1 MSVHLQSYLHSYLS
15 YNESGEIM
23 NLSYQIDKDDYYDN
37 VLHVLKEQFLLSD
50 RLITK
55 LKKANQIY
63 LNNLPTY
70 TKKSVTVGDTVSV
83 LIDFEEDNSNIVASN
98 IPLNIIYED
107 DYLLVINKSA
117 NIAVHPSI
125 LHFDNSLSNGVKF
138 YFDKLGLKKKIRIV
152 NRLDRNTSGIVVF
165 AKNEYIQ
172 ECLIKQMKTKELKKE
187 YLAIVEGILES
198 KSDTLTFPIARKE
211 GSIIERTVS
220 SDGDSAI
227 THYDIVKE
235 FNNLSLVHITL
246 GTGRTHQI
254 RVHFSYIGHPIL
266 GDTLYGR
273 PSELINRQA
282 LHSYKLTFT
291 HPVTKK
297 VLSLEAPLPNDIKNI
312 LNNQQRKERCNRSFL
327 LLAYKIFVSFNNI
340 SSCIFCSSLN
350 NVSISSSLFFKIS
363 FTLLKKSFN
372 IFIKS
377 SLLFFK

>member
-1 MSVHLQSYLHSYLS
+1 
-15 YNESGEIM
+15 M
-23 NLSYQIDKDDYYDN
+23 NLSYQIDKDEHYDN

-55 LKKANQIY
+55 LKKANKIY
-63 LNNLPTY
+63 LNDLPTY
-70 TKKSVTVGDTVSV
+70 TKKSVTMGDIVSV

-107 DYLLVINKSA
+107 DYLLVINKPA
-117 NIAVHPSI
+117 NIAIHPSI

-187 YLAIVEGILES
+187 YLAIAKGILKS
-198 KSDTLTFPIARKE
+198 KSDTLNFPIARKE

-227 THYDIVKE
+227 THYDVVKE
-235 FNNLSLVHITL
+235 FNNLSLVHIVL
-246 GTGRTHQI
+246 ETGRTHQI

-266 GDTLYGR
+266 GDTLYGS
-273 PSELINRQA
+273 PSKLINRQA
-282 LHSYKLTFT
+282 LHSYKLTFI
-291 HPVTKK
+291 HPITKK
-297 VLSLEAPLPNDIKNI
+297 VLSLEVPLPNDIENI
-312 LNNQQRKERCNRSFL
+312 INN
-327 LLAYKIFVSFNNI
+327 
-340 SSCIFCSSLN
+340 
-350 NVSISSSLFFKIS
+350 
-363 FTLLKKSFN
+363 
-372 IFIKS
+372 
-377 SLLFFK
+377 

>member
-1 MSVHLQSYLHSYLS
+1 MSVQLRSCLHSYLS

-23 NLSYQIDKDDYYDN
+23 NLSYQIDKDEHYDN

-55 LKKANQIY
+55 LKKANKIY
-63 LNNLPTY
+63 LNSLPTY

-107 DYLLVINKSA
+107 DYLLVLNKPA
-117 NIAVHPSI
+117 NIAIHPSI

-152 NRLDRNTSGIVVF
+152 NRLDRNTSGIVIL

-172 ECLIKQMKTKELKKE
+172 ECLIKQMKTNEFKKE
-187 YLAIVEGILES
+187 YLAIAKGFLES
-198 KSDTLTFPIARKE
+198 KSGTLNFPIARKE

-227 THYDIVKE
+227 THYDVVKE
-235 FNNLSLVHITL
+235 FNNLSLVHIVL
-246 GTGRTHQI
+246 ETGRTHQI
-254 RVHFSYIGHPIL
+254 RVHFSHIGHPIL
-266 GDTLYGR
+266 GDTLYGS

-282 LHSYKLTFT
+282 LHSYKLTFI

-297 VLSLEAPLPNDIKNI
+297 KLILESSLPNDIKNI
-312 LNNQQRKERCNRSFL
+312 INN
-327 LLAYKIFVSFNNI
+327 
-340 SSCIFCSSLN
+340 
-350 NVSISSSLFFKIS
+350 
-363 FTLLKKSFN
+363 
-372 IFIKS
+372 
-377 SLLFFK
+377 

>member
-1 MSVHLQSYLHSYLS
+1 MSVQFRNYLHSYLS

-23 NLSYQIDKDDYYDN
+23 NLSYQIDKDEHYDN

-55 LKKANQIY
+55 LKKANKIY
-63 LNNLPTY
+63 LNSLPTY

-107 DYLLVINKSA
+107 DYLLVLNKPA

-152 NRLDRNTSGIVVF
+152 NRLDRNTSGIVIL

-172 ECLIKQMKTKELKKE
+172 ECLIKQMKTNEFKKE
-187 YLAIVEGILES
+187 YLAIAKGILES
-198 KSDTLTFPIARKE
+198 KSGTLNFPIARKE

-227 THYDIVKE
+227 THYDVVKE
-235 FNNLSLVHITL
+235 FNNLSLVHIVL
-246 GTGRTHQI
+246 ETGRTHQI
-254 RVHFSYIGHPIL
+254 RVHFSHIGHPIL
-266 GDTLYGR
+266 GDTLYGS

-282 LHSYKLTFT
+282 LHSYKLTFI

-297 VLSLEAPLPNDIKNI
+297 ELILESSLPNDIKNI
-312 LNNQQRKERCNRSFL
+312 INN
-327 LLAYKIFVSFNNI
+327 
-340 SSCIFCSSLN
+340 
-350 NVSISSSLFFKIS
+350 
-363 FTLLKKSFN
+363 
-372 IFIKS
+372 
-377 SLLFFK
+377 

>member
-1 MSVHLQSYLHSYLS
+1 MSVQFRNYLHSYLS

-23 NLSYQIDKDDYYDN
+23 NLSYQIDKDEHYDN

-55 LKKANQIY
+55 LKKANKIY
-63 LNNLPTY
+63 LNSLPTY

-107 DYLLVINKSA
+107 DYLLVVNKPA
-117 NIAVHPSI
+117 NIAIHPSI

-152 NRLDRNTSGIVVF
+152 NRLDRNTSGIVIL

-172 ECLIKQMKTKELKKE
+172 ECLIKQMKTNEFKKE
-187 YLAIVEGILES
+187 YLAIAKGILES
-198 KSDTLTFPIARKE
+198 KSGTLNFPIARKE

-227 THYDIVKE
+227 THYDVVKE
-235 FNNLSLVHITL
+235 FNNLSLVHIVL
-246 GTGRTHQI
+246 ETGRTHQI
-254 RVHFSYIGHPIL
+254 RVHFSHIGHPIL
-266 GDTLYGR
+266 GDTLYGS
-273 PSELINRQA
+273 PSKLINRQA
-282 LHSYKLTFT
+282 LHSYKLTFI

-297 VLSLEAPLPNDIKNI
+297 VVSLEAPLPNDIKNI
-312 LNNQQRKERCNRSFL
+312 INN
-327 LLAYKIFVSFNNI
+327 
-340 SSCIFCSSLN
+340 
-350 NVSISSSLFFKIS
+350 
-363 FTLLKKSFN
+363 
-372 IFIKS
+372 
-377 SLLFFK
+377 

>member
-1 MSVHLQSYLHSYLS
+1 MSVQFRSYLHSYLS

-23 NLSYQIDKDDYYDN
+23 NLSYQIDKDEHYDN

-55 LKKANQIY
+55 LKKANKIY
-63 LNNLPTY
+63 LNDLQTY
-70 TKKSVTVGDTVSV
+70 TKKSLTVGDTVSV

-107 DYLLVINKSA
+107 DYLLVLNKPA
-117 NIAVHPSI
+117 NIAIHPSI

-187 YLAIVEGILES
+187 YLAIAKGILES
-198 KSDTLTFPIARKE
+198 KSGTLNFPIARKE

-227 THYDIVKE
+227 THYDVVKE
-235 FNNLSLVHITL
+235 FNNLSLVHIVL
-246 GTGRTHQI
+246 ETGRTHQI
-254 RVHFSYIGHPIL
+254 RVHFSHIGHPIL
-266 GDTLYGR
+266 GDTLYGS

-282 LHSYKLTFT
+282 LHSYKLTFI

-297 VLSLEAPLPNDIKNI
+297 VLSLEAPLPNDIENI
-312 LNNQQRKERCNRSFL
+312 INN
-327 LLAYKIFVSFNNI
+327 
-340 SSCIFCSSLN
+340 
-350 NVSISSSLFFKIS
+350 
-363 FTLLKKSFN
+363 
-372 IFIKS
+372 
-377 SLLFFK
+377 

>member
-1 MSVHLQSYLHSYLS
+1 
-15 YNESGEIM
+15 M

-55 LKKANQIY
+55 LKKVNQIY
-63 LNNLPTY
+63 LNDLPTY
-70 TKKSVTVGDTVSV
+70 IKKPVTMGDTVSV

-107 DYLLVINKSA
+107 DYLLVLNKPA
-117 NIAVHPSI
+117 GIAIHPSI

-152 NRLDRNTSGIVVF
+152 NRLDRNTSGIVIF

-187 YLAIVEGILES
+187 YLAIAKGILEP
-198 KSDTLTFPIARKE
+198 KSDTLNFPIARKE

-220 SDGDSAI
+220 SAGDSAI
-227 THYDIVKE
+227 THYKVLKE
-235 FNNLSLVHITL
+235 FNNLSLVHIIL
-246 GTGRTHQI
+246 ETGRTHQI

-266 GDTLYGR
+266 GDTLYGS
-273 PSELINRQA
+273 PSKLINRQA
-282 LHSYKLTFT
+282 LHSYKLTFI

-297 VLSLEAPLPNDIKNI
+297 VLSLEAPLPNDIENI
-312 LNNQQRKERCNRSFL
+312 INN
-327 LLAYKIFVSFNNI
+327 
-340 SSCIFCSSLN
+340 
-350 NVSISSSLFFKIS
+350 
-363 FTLLKKSFN
+363 
-372 IFIKS
+372 
-377 SLLFFK
+377 

>member
-1 MSVHLQSYLHSYLS
+1 MSVQLRSYLHSYLS

-23 NLSYQIDKDDYYDN
+23 NLSYQIDKDEHYDN

-55 LKKANQIY
+55 LKKANKIY
-63 LNNLPTY
+63 LNSLPTY

-107 DYLLVINKSA
+107 DYLLVLNKPA
-117 NIAVHPSI
+117 NIAIHPSI

-152 NRLDRNTSGIVVF
+152 NRLDRNTSGIVIL

-172 ECLIKQMKTKELKKE
+172 ECLIKQMKTNEFKKE
-187 YLAIVEGILES
+187 YLAIAKGFLES
-198 KSDTLTFPIARKE
+198 KSGTLNFPIARKE

-227 THYDIVKE
+227 THYDVVKE
-235 FNNLSLVHITL
+235 FNNLSLVHIVL
-246 GTGRTHQI
+246 ETGRTHQI
-254 RVHFSYIGHPIL
+254 RVHFSHIGHPIL
-266 GDTLYGR
+266 GDTLYGS

-282 LHSYKLTFT
+282 LHSYKLTFI

-297 VLSLEAPLPNDIKNI
+297 KLILESSLPNDIKNI
-312 LNNQQRKERCNRSFL
+312 INN
-327 LLAYKIFVSFNNI
+327 
-340 SSCIFCSSLN
+340 
-350 NVSISSSLFFKIS
+350 
-363 FTLLKKSFN
+363 
-372 IFIKS
+372 
-377 SLLFFK
+377 

>member
-1 MSVHLQSYLHSYLS
+1 MSVQLRSYLHSYLS

-23 NLSYQIDKDDYYDN
+23 NLSYQIDKDDHYDN
-37 VLHVLKEQFLLSD
+37 ILHVLKEQFLLSD

-55 LKKANQIY
+55 LKKANKIY
-63 LNNLPTY
+63 LNDLPTY
-70 TKKSVTVGDTVSV
+70 TKKSVTVGDKVSV

-107 DYLLVINKSA
+107 DYLLVLNKPA
-117 NIAVHPSI
+117 NIAIHPSI

-187 YLAIVEGILES
+187 YLAIAKGILES
-198 KSDTLTFPIARKE
+198 KSDTLNFPIARKE

-227 THYDIVKE
+227 THYDVVKE
-235 FNNLSLVHITL
+235 FNNLSLVHIVL
-246 GTGRTHQI
+246 ETGRTHQI
-254 RVHFSYIGHPIL
+254 RVHFSHIGHPIL
-266 GDTLYGR
+266 GDTLYGS

-282 LHSYKLTFT
+282 LHSYKLTFI

-297 VLSLEAPLPNDIKNI
+297 ELILESSLPNDIKNI
-312 LNNQQRKERCNRSFL
+312 INN
-327 LLAYKIFVSFNNI
+327 
-340 SSCIFCSSLN
+340 
-350 NVSISSSLFFKIS
+350 
-363 FTLLKKSFN
+363 
-372 IFIKS
+372 
-377 SLLFFK
+377 

>member
-1 MSVHLQSYLHSYLS
+1 
-15 YNESGEIM
+15 M
-23 NLSYQIDKDDYYDN
+23 NLSYQIDKDEHYDN

-55 LKKANQIY
+55 LKKANKIY
-63 LNNLPTY
+63 LNSLPTY

-107 DYLLVINKSA
+107 DYLLVLNKPA
-117 NIAVHPSI
+117 NIAIHPSI

-152 NRLDRNTSGIVVF
+152 NRLDRNTSGIVIL

-172 ECLIKQMKTKELKKE
+172 ECLIKQMKTNEFKKE
-187 YLAIVEGILES
+187 YLAIAKGFLES
-198 KSDTLTFPIARKE
+198 KSGTLNFPIARKE

-227 THYDIVKE
+227 THYDVVKE
-235 FNNLSLVHITL
+235 FNNLSLVHIVL
-246 GTGRTHQI
+246 ETGRTHQI
-254 RVHFSYIGHPIL
+254 RVHFSHIGHPIL
-266 GDTLYGR
+266 GDTLYGS

-282 LHSYKLTFT
+282 LHSYKLTFI

-297 VLSLEAPLPNDIKNI
+297 ELILESSLPNDIKNI
-312 LNNQQRKERCNRSFL
+312 INN
-327 LLAYKIFVSFNNI
+327 
-340 SSCIFCSSLN
+340 
-350 NVSISSSLFFKIS
+350 
-363 FTLLKKSFN
+363 
-372 IFIKS
+372 
-377 SLLFFK
+377 

>member
-1 MSVHLQSYLHSYLS
+1 MSVQFRSYLHSYLS

-23 NLSYQIDKDDYYDN
+23 NLSYQIDKDEHYDN

-55 LKKANQIY
+55 LKKANKIY
-63 LNNLPTY
+63 LNDLQTY
-70 TKKSVTVGDTVSV
+70 TKKSLTVGDTVSV

-107 DYLLVINKSA
+107 DYLLVLNKPA
-117 NIAVHPSI
+117 NIAIHPSI

-187 YLAIVEGILES
+187 YLAIAKGILES
-198 KSDTLTFPIARKE
+198 KSGTLNFPIARKE

-227 THYDIVKE
+227 THYDVVKE
-235 FNNLSLVHITL
+235 FNNLSLVHIVL
-246 GTGRTHQI
+246 ETGRTHQI
-254 RVHFSYIGHPIL
+254 RVHFSHIGHPIL
-266 GDTLYGR
+266 GDTLYGS

-282 LHSYKLTFT
+282 LHSYKLTFI

-297 VLSLEAPLPNDIKNI
+297 VVSLEAPLPNDIKNI
-312 LNNQQRKERCNRSFL
+312 INNQK
-327 LLAYKIFVSFNNI
+327 
-340 SSCIFCSSLN
+340 
-350 NVSISSSLFFKIS
+350 
-363 FTLLKKSFN
+363 
-372 IFIKS
+372 
-377 SLLFFK
+377 

>member
-1 MSVHLQSYLHSYLS
+1 
-15 YNESGEIM
+15 M
-23 NLSYQIDKDDYYDN
+23 NLSYQIDKDEHYDN

-55 LKKANQIY
+55 LKKANKIY
-63 LNNLPTY
+63 LNSLPTY

-107 DYLLVINKSA
+107 DYLLVLNKPA
-117 NIAVHPSI
+117 NIAIHPSI

-187 YLAIVEGILES
+187 YLAIAKGILES
-198 KSDTLTFPIARKE
+198 KSGTLNFPIARKE

-227 THYDIVKE
+227 THYEVVKE
-235 FNNLSLVHITL
+235 FNNLSLVHIIL

-266 GDTLYGR
+266 GDTLYGS

-282 LHSYKLTFT
+282 LHSYKLTFI

-297 VLSLEAPLPNDIKNI
+297 VLSLEAPLPNDIEGI
-312 LNNQQRKERCNRSFL
+312 INN
-327 LLAYKIFVSFNNI
+327 
-340 SSCIFCSSLN
+340 
-350 NVSISSSLFFKIS
+350 
-363 FTLLKKSFN
+363 
-372 IFIKS
+372 
-377 SLLFFK
+377 

>member
-1 MSVHLQSYLHSYLS
+1 MSVQFRNYLHSYLS

-23 NLSYQIDKDDYYDN
+23 NLSYQIDKDEHYDN

-55 LKKANQIY
+55 LKKANKIY
-63 LNNLPTY
+63 LNSLPTY

-107 DYLLVINKSA
+107 DYLLVLNKPA
-117 NIAVHPSI
+117 NIAIHPSI

-152 NRLDRNTSGIVVF
+152 NRLDRNTSGIVILY
-165 AKNEYIQ
+165 KNEYIQ
-172 ECLIKQMKTKELKKE
+172 ECLIKQMKTNEFKKE
-187 YLAIVEGILES
+187 YLAIAKGILES
-198 KSDTLTFPIARKE
+198 KSGTLNFPIARKE

-227 THYDIVKE
+227 THYDVVKE
-235 FNNLSLVHITL
+235 FNNLSLVHIVL
-246 GTGRTHQI
+246 ETGRTHQI
-254 RVHFSYIGHPIL
+254 RVHFSHIGHPIL
-266 GDTLYGR
+266 GDTLYGS

-282 LHSYKLTFT
+282 LHSYKLTFI

-297 VLSLEAPLPNDIKNI
+297 ELILESSLPNDIKNI
-312 LNNQQRKERCNRSFL
+312 INN
-327 LLAYKIFVSFNNI
+327 
-340 SSCIFCSSLN
+340 
-350 NVSISSSLFFKIS
+350 
-363 FTLLKKSFN
+363 
-372 IFIKS
+372 
-377 SLLFFK
+377 

>member
-1 MSVHLQSYLHSYLS
+1 MSVHLRSYLHIYLS
-15 YNESGEIM
+15 YDESGEIM
-23 NLSYQIDKDDYYDN
+23 NLSYQIDTDDYYDN

-152 NRLDRNTSGIVVF
+152 NRLDRNTSGIIVF

-312 LNNQQRKERCNRSFL
+312 LNN
-327 LLAYKIFVSFNNI
+327 
-340 SSCIFCSSLN
+340 
-350 NVSISSSLFFKIS
+350 
-363 FTLLKKSFN
+363 
-372 IFIKS
+372 
-377 SLLFFK
+377 

>member
-1 MSVHLQSYLHSYLS
+1 MSVQFRSYLHSYLS

-23 NLSYQIDKDDYYDN
+23 NLSYQIDKDEHYDN

-55 LKKANQIY
+55 LKKANKIY
-63 LNNLPTY
+63 LNDIPTY
-70 TKKSVTVGDTVSV
+70 TKKSVTMGDTVSV

-107 DYLLVINKSA
+107 DYLLVINKPA
-117 NIAVHPSI
+117 NIAIHPSI

-187 YLAIVEGILES
+187 YLAIAKGILKS
-198 KSDTLTFPIARKE
+198 KSDTLNFPIARKE

-227 THYDIVKE
+227 THYDVVKE
-235 FNNLSLVHITL
+235 FNNLSLVHIVL
-246 GTGRTHQI
+246 ETGRTHQI

-266 GDTLYGR
+266 GDTLYGS
-273 PSELINRQA
+273 PSKLINRQA
-282 LHSYKLTFT
+282 LHSYKLTFI
-291 HPVTKK
+291 HPITKK
-297 VLSLEAPLPNDIKNI
+297 VLSLEVPLPNDIKNI
-312 LNNQQRKERCNRSFL
+312 INN
-327 LLAYKIFVSFNNI
+327 
-340 SSCIFCSSLN
+340 
-350 NVSISSSLFFKIS
+350 
-363 FTLLKKSFN
+363 
-372 IFIKS
+372 
-377 SLLFFK
+377 

>member
-1 MSVHLQSYLHSYLS
+1 MSVQFRNYLHSYLS

-23 NLSYQIDKDDYYDN
+23 NLSYQIDKDEHYDN

-55 LKKANQIY
+55 LKKANKIY
-63 LNNLPTY
+63 LNSLPTY

-83 LIDFEEDNSNIVASN
+83 LIDFDEDNSNIVASN

-107 DYLLVINKSA
+107 DYLLVLNKPA
-117 NIAVHPSI
+117 NIAIHPSI
-125 LHFDNSLSNGVKF
+125 LHFYNSLSNGVKF

-152 NRLDRNTSGIVVF
+152 NRLDRNTSGIVIF

-172 ECLIKQMKTKELKKE
+172 ECLIKQMKTNEFKKE
-187 YLAIVEGILES
+187 YLAIAKGILES
-198 KSDTLTFPIARKE
+198 KSGTLNFPIARKE

-227 THYDIVKE
+227 THYDVVKE
-235 FNNLSLVHITL
+235 FNNLSLVHIVL

-254 RVHFSYIGHPIL
+254 RVHFSHIGHPIL
-266 GDTLYGR
+266 GDTLYGS

-282 LHSYKLTFT
+282 LHSYKLTFI

-297 VLSLEAPLPNDIKNI
+297 VVSLEAPLPNDIKNI
-312 LNNQQRKERCNRSFL
+312 INN
-327 LLAYKIFVSFNNI
+327 
-340 SSCIFCSSLN
+340 
-350 NVSISSSLFFKIS
+350 
-363 FTLLKKSFN
+363 
-372 IFIKS
+372 
-377 SLLFFK
+377 

>member
-1 MSVHLQSYLHSYLS
+1 MSVQLRSYLHSYLS

-23 NLSYQIDKDDYYDN
+23 NLSYQIDKDDHYDN
-37 VLHVLKEQFLLSD
+37 ILHVLKEQFLLSD

-55 LKKANQIY
+55 LKKANKIY
-63 LNNLPTY
+63 LNDLPTY
-70 TKKSVTVGDTVSV
+70 TKKSVTVGDKVSV

-98 IPLNIIYED
+98 IPLDIIYED
-107 DYLLVINKSA
+107 DYLLVINKPA
-117 NIAVHPSI
+117 NIAIHPSI

-187 YLAIVEGILES
+187 YLAIAKGILES
-198 KSDTLTFPIARKE
+198 KSDTLNFPIARKE

-235 FNNLSLVHITL
+235 FNNLSLVHIVL
-246 GTGRTHQI
+246 ETGRTHQI

-266 GDTLYGR
+266 GDTLYGS

-282 LHSYKLTFT
+282 LHSYKLTFI

-297 VLSLEAPLPNDIKNI
+297 ILSLEAPLPNDIKNI
-312 LNNQQRKERCNRSFL
+312 INN
-327 LLAYKIFVSFNNI
+327 
-340 SSCIFCSSLN
+340 
-350 NVSISSSLFFKIS
+350 
-363 FTLLKKSFN
+363 
-372 IFIKS
+372 
-377 SLLFFK
+377 

>member
-1 MSVHLQSYLHSYLS
+1 MSVQLRSYLHSYLS

-23 NLSYQIDKDDYYDN
+23 NLSYQIDKDDHYDN

-55 LKKANQIY
+55 LKKSNKIY
-63 LNNLPTY
+63 LNDLPTY

-107 DYLLVINKSA
+107 DYLLVINKPA
-117 NIAVHPSI
+117 NIAIHPSI

-187 YLAIVEGILES
+187 YLAIAKGILES
-198 KSDTLTFPIARKE
+198 KSDTLNFPIARKE

-227 THYDIVKE
+227 THYDVIKE
-235 FNNLSLVHITL
+235 FNNLSLVHIVL
-246 GTGRTHQI
+246 ETGRTHQI

-266 GDTLYGR
+266 GDTLYGS

-282 LHSYKLTFT
+282 LHSYKLTFI

-297 VLSLEAPLPNDIKNI
+297 VLSLEAPLPNDIENI
-312 LNNQQRKERCNRSFL
+312 INN
-327 LLAYKIFVSFNNI
+327 
-340 SSCIFCSSLN
+340 
-350 NVSISSSLFFKIS
+350 
-363 FTLLKKSFN
+363 
-372 IFIKS
+372 
-377 SLLFFK
+377 

>member
-1 MSVHLQSYLHSYLS
+1 MSVQFRSYLHSYLS

-23 NLSYQIDKDDYYDN
+23 NLSYQIDKDEHYDN

-55 LKKANQIY
+55 LKKANKIY
-63 LNNLPTY
+63 LNSLPTY

-107 DYLLVINKSA
+107 DYLLVLNKPA
-117 NIAVHPSI
+117 NIAIHPSI

-152 NRLDRNTSGIVVF
+152 NRLDRNTSGIVIL

-172 ECLIKQMKTKELKKE
+172 ECLIKQMKTNEFKKE
-187 YLAIVEGILES
+187 YLAIAKGILES
-198 KSDTLTFPIARKE
+198 KSGTLNFPIARKE

-227 THYDIVKE
+227 THYDVVKE
-235 FNNLSLVHITL
+235 FNNLSLVHIVL
-246 GTGRTHQI
+246 ETGRTHQI
-254 RVHFSYIGHPIL
+254 RVHFSHIGHPIL
-266 GDTLYGR
+266 GDTLYGS
-273 PSELINRQA
+273 PSKLINRQA
-282 LHSYKLTFT
+282 LHSYKLTFI

-297 VLSLEAPLPNDIKNI
+297 ELILESSLPNDIKNI
-312 LNNQQRKERCNRSFL
+312 INN
-327 LLAYKIFVSFNNI
+327 
-340 SSCIFCSSLN
+340 
-350 NVSISSSLFFKIS
+350 
-363 FTLLKKSFN
+363 
-372 IFIKS
+372 
-377 SLLFFK
+377 

>member
-1 MSVHLQSYLHSYLS
+1 MSVQFRSYLHSYLS

-23 NLSYQIDKDDYYDN
+23 NLSYQIDKDEHYDN

-55 LKKANQIY
+55 LKKANKIY
-63 LNNLPTY
+63 LNDLQTY
-70 TKKSVTVGDTVSV
+70 TKKSLTVGDTVSV

-107 DYLLVINKSA
+107 DYLLVINKPA
-117 NIAVHPSI
+117 NIAIHPSI

-152 NRLDRNTSGIVVF
+152 NRLDRNTSGIVIF

-172 ECLIKQMKTKELKKE
+172 ECLIKQMKTNEFKKE
-187 YLAIVEGILES
+187 YLAIAKGILES
-198 KSDTLTFPIARKE
+198 KSGTLNFPIARKE

-227 THYDIVKE
+227 THYDVVKE
-235 FNNLSLVHITL
+235 FNNLSLVHIVL
-246 GTGRTHQI
+246 ETGRTHQI
-254 RVHFSYIGHPIL
+254 RVHFSHIGHPIL
-266 GDTLYGR
+266 GDTLYGS

-282 LHSYKLTFT
+282 LHSYKLTFI

-297 VLSLEAPLPNDIKNI
+297 ELILESSLPNDIKNI
-312 LNNQQRKERCNRSFL
+312 INN
-327 LLAYKIFVSFNNI
+327 
-340 SSCIFCSSLN
+340 
-350 NVSISSSLFFKIS
+350 
-363 FTLLKKSFN
+363 
-372 IFIKS
+372 
-377 SLLFFK
+377 

>member
-1 MSVHLQSYLHSYLS
+1 MSVQLRSYLHSYLS

-23 NLSYQIDKDDYYDN
+23 NLSYQIDKDDHYDN
-37 VLHVLKEQFLLSD
+37 ILHVLKEQFLLSD

-55 LKKANQIY
+55 LKKANKIY
-63 LNNLPTY
+63 LNDLPTY
-70 TKKSVTVGDTVSV
+70 TKKSVTVGDKVSV

-98 IPLNIIYED
+98 IPLDIIYED
-107 DYLLVINKSA
+107 DYLLVINKPA
-117 NIAVHPSI
+117 NIAIHPSI

-187 YLAIVEGILES
+187 YLAIAKGILES
-198 KSDTLTFPIARKE
+198 KSDTLNFPIARKE

-227 THYDIVKE
+227 THYDVVKE
-235 FNNLSLVHITL
+235 FNNLSLVHIVL
-246 GTGRTHQI
+246 ETGRTHQI

-266 GDTLYGR
+266 GDTLYGS

-282 LHSYKLTFT
+282 LHSYKLTFI

-297 VLSLEAPLPNDIKNI
+297 VLSLEATLPNDIKNI
-312 LNNQQRKERCNRSFL
+312 INN
-327 LLAYKIFVSFNNI
+327 
-340 SSCIFCSSLN
+340 
-350 NVSISSSLFFKIS
+350 
-363 FTLLKKSFN
+363 
-372 IFIKS
+372 
-377 SLLFFK
+377 

>member
-1 MSVHLQSYLHSYLS
+1 MSVQFRNYLHSYLS

-23 NLSYQIDKDDYYDN
+23 NLSYQIDKDEHYDN

-55 LKKANQIY
+55 LKKANKIY
-63 LNNLPTY
+63 LNSLPTY

-107 DYLLVINKSA
+107 DYLLVLNNRA
-117 NIAVHPSI
+117 NIAIHPSF

-152 NRLDRNTSGIVVF
+152 NRLDRNTSGIVIL

-172 ECLIKQMKTKELKKE
+172 ECLIKQMKTNEFKKE
-187 YLAIVEGILES
+187 YLAIAKGILES
-198 KSDTLTFPIARKE
+198 KSGTLNFPIARKE

-227 THYDIVKE
+227 THYDVVKE
-235 FNNLSLVHITL
+235 FNNLSLVHIVL
-246 GTGRTHQI
+246 ETGRTHQI
-254 RVHFSYIGHPIL
+254 RVHFSHIGHPIL
-266 GDTLYGR
+266 GDTLYGS

-282 LHSYKLTFT
+282 LHSYKLTFI

-297 VLSLEAPLPNDIKNI
+297 ELILESSLPNDMINI
-312 LNNQQRKERCNRSFL
+312 INN
-327 LLAYKIFVSFNNI
+327 
-340 SSCIFCSSLN
+340 
-350 NVSISSSLFFKIS
+350 
-363 FTLLKKSFN
+363 
-372 IFIKS
+372 
-377 SLLFFK
+377 

>member
-1 MSVHLQSYLHSYLS
+1 MSVQFRNYLHSYLS

-23 NLSYQIDKDDYYDN
+23 NLSYQIDKDEHYDN

-55 LKKANQIY
+55 LKKANKIY
-63 LNNLPTY
+63 LNSLPTY

-107 DYLLVINKSA
+107 DYLLVLNKPA
-117 NIAVHPSI
+117 NIAIHPSI

-152 NRLDRNTSGIVVF
+152 NRLDRNTSGIVIL

-172 ECLIKQMKTKELKKE
+172 ECLIKQMKTNGFKKE
-187 YLAIVEGILES
+187 YLAIAKGILES
-198 KSDTLTFPIARKE
+198 KSGTLNFPIARKE

-227 THYDIVKE
+227 THYDVVKE
-235 FNNLSLVHITL
+235 FNNLSLVHIVL
-246 GTGRTHQI
+246 ETGRTHQI
-254 RVHFSYIGHPIL
+254 RVHFSHIGHPIL
-266 GDTLYGR
+266 GDTLYGS

-282 LHSYKLTFT
+282 LHSYKLTFI

-297 VLSLEAPLPNDIKNI
+297 ELILESSLPNDIKNI
-312 LNNQQRKERCNRSFL
+312 INN
-327 LLAYKIFVSFNNI
+327 
-340 SSCIFCSSLN
+340 
-350 NVSISSSLFFKIS
+350 
-363 FTLLKKSFN
+363 
-372 IFIKS
+372 
-377 SLLFFK
+377 